1 MAPEMT
7 AVATDLSS
15 SQHPMLPRPFRV
27 VRYRQELKDTF
38 TVFLEPEDGTREFLF
53 QPGQFNMIY
62 LPGAGEV
69 PISISGDPAKPGQ
82 LVHTIRA
89 VGNVTN
95 LLHKTRPGDIVG
107 STGPLRHPMAG
118 GRGRGPGYRYRG
130 RRPGAGAAATG
141 NLPGS
146 GQPAALRQF

>member
-1 MAPEMT
+1 MAEMT
-7 AVATDLSS
+7 AAATDLSS
-15 SQHPMLPRPFRV
+15 SQHPMVPRPFRV
-27 VRYRQELKDTF
+27 VRYRRELKDTF
-38 TVFLEPEDGTREFLF
+38 TVFLEPEDGTGEFLF

-95 LLHKTRPGDIVG
+95 LLHKTPAGGYCGHTR
-107 STGPLRHPMAG
+107 SLRHPMAG
-118 GRGRGPGYRYRG
+118 DGG
-130 RRPGAGAAATG
+130 RRAWISSLWPGAWGWRRCG
-141 NLPGS
+141 
-146 GQPAALRQF
+146 R